1 MEQSLTAPSL
11 PTGMANQHII
21 PEVKIQTVNQ
31 RFVAKNTVIISG
43 PKDLVR
49 FFRQVVARAA

>member
-1 MEQSLTAPSL
+1 
-11 PTGMANQHII
+11 MANQHII